1 MFIPQ
6 LPLSSEFIKLINP
19 EDPYSEHQNIASKIV
34 SYMNMRYYQM
44 ATTPSF
50 HVSTGMSSNSQIKIQ
65 TLLVDI
71 DAPSDNWYFETY
83 INTPIPY
90 VKFYIFSSSRIGLSN
105 PVYMLDIL
113 MADDFIANGIADTA
127 FGFDSWLLPTTS
139 FYGKEKI
146 VYAQLKIL
154 DILKIQD
161 EALTETNSTGRFI
174 DFLNSLGLSEEIVK
188 VEEGEINDFLLEKDK
203 CISDY
208 LGEGRFAKMLCE
220 LGIEPDFYFN
230 NNLFHRV

>member
-1 MFIPQ
+1 
-6 LPLSSEFIKLINP
+6 
-19 EDPYSEHQNIASKIV
+19 
-34 SYMNMRYYQM
+34 MNMRYYQM

-71 DAPSDNWYFETY
+71 DAPSDNWHFETY

-127 FGFDSWLLPTTS
+127 FGFDEFAKIKRKNRGFNIFSWLLPTTS